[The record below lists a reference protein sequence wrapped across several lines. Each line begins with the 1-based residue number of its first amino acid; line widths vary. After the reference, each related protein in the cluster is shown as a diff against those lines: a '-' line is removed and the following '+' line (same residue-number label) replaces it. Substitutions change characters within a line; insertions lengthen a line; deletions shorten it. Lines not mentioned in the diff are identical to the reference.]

1 MKKTEFRFTK
11 WEWGLWCVSVTVI
24 LLSFFAFGG
33 DDLLTLTASLIGV
46 TSLIFNARGNPVGQ
60 VLMILFSLLY
70 GVISWSFRYYGEMIT
85 YLGMTMP
92 MAVIA
97 LATWLKNPYAGKRSE
112 VAARRI
118 SFREV
123 LFMLVM
129 TAAVTFAFYW
139 ILKAFHTANLFFST
153 LSVATSFAAVYL
165 TFRRSPFFALAYA
178 ANDVV
183 LIALWTMAS
192 LTDIRYVSVA
202 VCFVAFLF
210 NDMYGYINWKRM
222 KRRQSDRGL
231 AEA

>member
-11 WEWGLWCVSVTVI
+11 WEWGLWGVSVTVI

-153 LSVATSFAAVYL
+153 LSVATSFAAAYL
-165 TFRRSPFFALAYA
+165 TIRRSPFFALVYA
-178 ANDVV
+178 MNDVV
-183 LIALWTMAS
+183 LIVLWVLAAEAERGY
-192 LTDIRYVSVA
+192 LSVA
-202 VCFVAFLF
+202 VCFVIFLV
-210 NDMYGYINWKRM
+210 NDLYGFFSWL
-222 KRRQSDRGL
+222 RRQEKIS
-231 AEA
+231 